1 MRVAEMDDFDEHPED
16 DEPERENKALIG
28 SASFEFNFG
37 EGKEAPSAVYII
49 LGLIIMGAC
58 AALFTYTDGFGVTDL
73 RDSDEFFDSL
83 HLLVFMGFI
92 ALFGL
97 LLFISGVGKLLGIS
111 TPGVENLEKFIPT
124 ESDDD

>member
-16 DEPERENKALIG
+16 DEHENKALIG
-28 SASFEFNFG
+28 SATFEFSFG
-37 EGKEAPSAVYII
+37 EGKEAPSAAFII
-49 LGLIIMGAC
+49 LGLVIMGAC

-92 ALFGL
+92 GLFGL

-111 TPGVENLEKFIPT
+111 TPRVENLEKFIPT

>member
-28 SASFEFNFG
+28 SATFEFSFG

-49 LGLIIMGAC
+49 FGLIIMGAC
-58 AALFTYTDGFGVTDL
+58 AALFTYTDGFGVTDM
-73 RDSDEFFDSL
+73 RDLDELFDSL
-83 HLLVFMGFI
+83 HLLLFMGFI
-92 ALFGL
+92 GLFGL

-111 TPGVENLEKFIPT
+111 TPGVEKFEKLRPT

>member
-1 MRVAEMDDFDEHPED
+1 
-16 DEPERENKALIG
+16 
-28 SASFEFNFG
+28 
-37 EGKEAPSAVYII
+37 
-49 LGLIIMGAC
+49 MGAC

-73 RDSDEFFDSL
+73 RDIDELFESL

-92 ALFGL
+92 SLFGL

-111 TPGVENLEKFIPT
+111 TPGVEKLEKFRPT